1 VRGFAAMGVAVG
13 TSSWTDPTLVKGS
26 DWYPAKSMSAEERLR
41 FYASVFTAVEVD
53 ATYYRPPS
61 RQTAELWAERTPP
74 GFRFDIKAFS
84 VFTGHPAKPSTL
96 WEDVAGALSEE
107 KRQQRT
113 VYAKDLPDE
122 AMGQAWDHFL
132 DALDPLVEAG
142 KLGAVV
148 FQFPPWFTP
157 KRANRD
163 LLASVAER
171 LEDVPGAVELRNG
184 RWFGEEETSRTL
196 ALLEGLGLAYV
207 CVDGPQ
213 GFPNSVP
220 PVVASTADFAMV
232 RFHGRNRETWN
243 AKGLTPAERFRY
255 LYDEAELT
263 EWVDPIHELARSSSE
278 THALMNNCYQDYGV
292 RNAYQLGTLLDEGL
306 QPGAEERVG

>member
-1 VRGFAAMGVAVG
+1 MGVAVG

-26 DWYPAKSMSAEERLR
+26 DWYPAKSMSAEDRLR
-41 FYASVFTAVEVD
+41 FYSSIFTAVEVD

-61 RQTAELWAERTPP
+61 RQTAGLWAERTPP
-74 GFRFDIKAFS
+74 GFRFDIKAYS
-84 VFTGHPAKPSTL
+84 LFTGHPARPATL
-96 WEDVAGALSEE
+96 WDDVADALSEE
-107 KRQQRT
+107 ARQKKN
-113 VYAKDLPDE
+113 VYAKDIPHE
-122 AMGQAWDHFL
+122 AMNWAWDHFL
-132 DALDPLVEAG
+132 DALDPLAEVG

-157 KRANRD
+157 KRSNRD
-163 LLASVAER
+163 LLAGIADR

-184 RWFGEEETSRTL
+184 RWFADDETRRTL

-207 CVDGPQ
+207 CVDEAQ
-213 GFPNSVP
+213 GFASSVP
-220 PVVASTADFAMV
+220 PVTASTADFAMV

-255 LYDEAELT
+255 LYEEDELA
-263 EWVDPIHELARSSSE
+263 EWVEPIRELARSASE

-292 RNAYQLGTLLDEGL
+292 RNAYQLGDLLGEGL
-306 QPGAEERVG
+306 QPGAEEKLGSS